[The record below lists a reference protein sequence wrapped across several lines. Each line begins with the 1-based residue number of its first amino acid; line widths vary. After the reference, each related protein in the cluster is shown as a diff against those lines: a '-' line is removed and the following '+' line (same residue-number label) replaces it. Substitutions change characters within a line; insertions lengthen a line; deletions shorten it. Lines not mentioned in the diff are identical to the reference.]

1 MSFECRSRSAL
12 SGLGP
17 DPGIGFP
24 PPIVSR
30 SPAANVDRGTFIP
43 ARPVATAAGPMA
55 SVKLKLIRD
64 YLILLLGYALFALLC
79 LGWSVF
85 AWPLRFLLPYDA
97 GHRIGR
103 CVIAGGFRAYLGLLE
118 GLGGLRLDIAALDG
132 LRYAGPMVI
141 APNHPG
147 LLDAVLLLSRLPRL
161 GCILKADLLRHPLL
175 GAGARLAGYIGNDRR
190 HRMIRMAV
198 RGLAKGDPLLLFPE
212 GTRTTRPPVG
222 PFRLSPALIARKAGV
237 PIQTVLIETDSLFMG
252 KNWPLWRCPDLPIRI
267 RIRLGRQ
274 FPPPTDV
281 RSGSAELQ
289 RYFEQVLRVGAVSAE
304 SQSDAP
310 GSPT

>member
-1 MSFECRSRSAL
+1 
-12 SGLGP
+12 
-17 DPGIGFP
+17 
-24 PPIVSR
+24 
-30 SPAANVDRGTFIP
+30 
-43 ARPVATAAGPMA
+43 MA
-55 SVKLKLIRD
+55 SVKLKPIRD

-79 LGWSVF
+79 LSWSVF
-85 AWPLRFLLPYDA
+85 AWPLRFLLPTDA

-103 CVIAGGFRAYLGLLE
+103 RVIAGGFRAYLGLLE
-118 GLGGLRLDIAALDG
+118 RLGGLRLDIAALDG
-132 LRYAGPMVI
+132 LRDAGPMVI

-198 RGLAKGDPLLLFPE
+198 RDLADGEPLLLFPE
-212 GTRTTRPPVG
+212 GTRTSRPPVG

-237 PIQTVLIETDSLFMG
+237 PIQTVLIETNSPFMG
-252 KNWPLWRCPDLPIRI
+252 KHWPLWHCPDLPIRI

-281 RSGSAELQ
+281 RAGSAELQ
-289 RYFEQVLRVGAVSAE
+289 HYFEQVLRVDAVSAE
-304 SQSDAP
+304 VQPGAS
-310 GSPT
+310 GSPA